1 MPAHDHPEY
10 SVEDAHLRATLAK
23 LEKRIDEIGQM
34 EPQGPTAHDTAAL
47 FKQLRAMYDNLLI
60 AREQVYFGRL
70 DFAAD
75 SARKA
80 ETHYIGRVG
89 FDHGGQIVVV
99 DWRAPLARLF
109 SRRRPGQAEY
119 HSPDGRVSGH
129 LHLKRHLHVQ
139 RQALLSLHDEF
150 DARPS
155 TAAAPEARPGL
166 IDPDAYLREI
176 LSGRREAQ
184 LRDIVATIQEH
195 QDDLI
200 RADPGQ
206 VLVIQG
212 VAGSGKTSIA
222 LHRVAFLLYP
232 GNKTGI
238 EAQRCIIFGP
248 NQLFLGYIANVLPGL
263 GVKDISQMTLD
274 AWALERLGLTGL
286 ELADATLDALLSSRV
301 PEREKLALA
310 RRGQIKASLRMGRLL
325 DRFAEWW
332 RTRLTLSPQGLVYRN
347 LGPLKVS
354 ITLSQARLLELY
366 RLLAHLPLMIHRER
380 FQEDALRELMGEYS
394 AAALRQIQELAVEGE
409 RMLERGRQLHA
420 ESARLDEYTAFAR
433 QNADA
438 ELEDAQAPAA
448 LAQGA
453 DGLRALAD
461 YFLRQGERMRLRA
474 ARLKA
479 EELEDARRQER
490 HPEIRAAV
498 QEALEAD
505 LENVWPA
512 LDPVAGYDELL
523 ADRKRLS
530 QLSQSIFEAEEIAL
544 LHASTSPVGKALDV
558 SDLPALCY
566 LHTLIHGV
574 AAPLYDHVV
583 VDEAQDVAPL
593 YFAVL
598 KRLSRNGS
606 FTILGDLAQGVYA
619 YRGIASWED
628 VRRAFDGAP
637 YSYHETTESY
647 RSTYEIVAFA
657 NHILEL
663 LTPHGQKPLLAKPF
677 DRRGAPVQIK
687 PLSQPESL
695 APELIETING
705 LRDEGYQNI
714 AVIVKTAAH
723 CAALAQE
730 LQAHQFSP
738 FQAATAA
745 ADRYTGGVFILP
757 VHLAKGMEFEAA
769 LIVGADDQTY
779 PSSEFDGRLLYVAA
793 TRALHALHIFAVGPL
808 NVHLEL
814 AVSYER

>member
-1 MPAHDHPEY
+1 
-10 SVEDAHLRATLAK
+10 
-23 LEKRIDEIGQM
+23 
-34 EPQGPTAHDTAAL
+34 
-47 FKQLRAMYDNLLI
+47 
-60 AREQVYFGRL
+60 
-70 DFAAD
+70 
-75 SARKA
+75 
-80 ETHYIGRVG
+80 
-89 FDHGGQIVVV
+89 
-99 DWRAPLARLF
+99 
-109 SRRRPGQAEY
+109 
-119 HSPDGRVSGH
+119 
-129 LHLKRHLHVQ
+129 
-139 RQALLSLHDEF
+139 
-150 DARPS
+150 
-155 TAAAPEARPGL
+155 
-166 IDPDAYLREI
+166 
-176 LSGRREAQ
+176 
-184 LRDIVATIQEH
+184 
-195 QDDLI
+195 
-200 RADPGQ
+200 
-206 VLVIQG
+206 
-212 VAGSGKTSIA
+212 
-222 LHRVAFLLYP
+222 
-232 GNKTGI
+232 
-238 EAQRCIIFGP
+238 
-248 NQLFLGYIANVLPGL
+248 
-263 GVKDISQMTLD
+263 MTLD
-274 AWALERLGLTGL
+274 AWVLERLGLTGL

-347 LGPLKVS
+347 LGPLKVR
-354 ITLSQARLLELY
+354 ITLSQARMLELY
-366 RLLAHLPLMIHRER
+366 RSLAHLPLMIHRER

-433 QNADA
+433 QSADA

-544 LHASTSPVGKALDV
+544 LHASASPVGKALDV

-663 LTPHGQKPLLAKPF
+663 LTPRGQTPLLAIPF
-677 DRRGAPVQIK
+677 DRRGAPGQIK